1 MAGRHRGRQR
11 GEAEEQE
18 GSRSIQ
24 STKFL
29 TTQMLEA
36 RMELGYWDIGLS
48 PESLYVTLAILEFNM

>member
-1 MAGRHRGRQR
+1 MVLSISTYLLL
-11 GEAEEQE
+11 E
-18 GSRSIQ
+18 IQ